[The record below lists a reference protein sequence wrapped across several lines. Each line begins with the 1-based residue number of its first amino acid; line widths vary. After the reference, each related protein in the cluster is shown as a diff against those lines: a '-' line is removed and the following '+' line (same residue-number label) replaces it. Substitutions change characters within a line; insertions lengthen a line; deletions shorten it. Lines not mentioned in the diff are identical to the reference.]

1 MAPHEHE
8 LWLDRTVQFS
18 HSKFHDEMAS
28 KIIWG
33 PSQKLDVWVVDS
45 DSESEWKVRR
55 DEHFEQL
62 IKDRWDDR

>member
-1 MAPHEHE
+1 MI
-8 LWLDRTVQFS
+8 
-18 HSKFHDEMAS
+18 S